1 MIAYDKWTLLTSIF
15 KPLLFNPI
23 YQSLTRSMIYIFA
36 IQFTT
41 VIYKNNLYKQGWFFF
56 TVQGL
61 ILFNR
66 CKTSFDYLS
75 KYCAHLPFALCAL
88 NYSKRVRCNCIFVFI
103 YEKHNLLVSNRNFW
117 SLNVPSTSQNLFHMQ
132 NM

>member
-1 MIAYDKWTLLTSIF
+1 MI
-15 KPLLFNPI
+15 
-23 YQSLTRSMIYIFA
+23 
-36 IQFTT
+36 
-41 VIYKNNLYKQGWFFF
+41 FF

-66 CKTSFDYLS
+66 CKISFDYLS

-103 YEKHNLLVSNRNFW
+103 YEKQFVSFKQKFLIAKCSINKSKFVLYAKYVKYIMFIKSYISTLRTKKIDM
-117 SLNVPSTSQNLFHMQ
+117 TSQSIHHNHVLVTKGM
-132 NM
+132 